1 MSNAARSGPVRALL
15 IVAGVVCL
23 GLGVVGIVVPVL
35 PTTPF
40 LLLAAACFVRSSPR
54 LHDWLLTHRRLG
66 PYVAFVDGGGM
77 PARAKRNALVVL
89 WLAIG
94 GSSAIALWSGAT
106 PSVKAVVIATLLVV
120 AVLVTRYLARLPTR
134 DDGLPR

>member
-1 MSNAARSGPVRALL
+1 MRAMFL
-15 IVAGVVCL
+15 VVGVVSV

-54 LHDWLLTHRRLG
+54 MHDWLLTHPRLG
-66 PYVAFVDGGGM
+66 PYVSFVDGGGM

-89 WLAIG
+89 WLAITASCG
-94 GSSAIALWSGAT
+94 VAVASGADAT
-106 PSVKAVVIATLLVV
+106 VKAVVVV
-120 AVLVTRYLARLPTR
+120 ALVLVATLVTRYVVRLPSR
-134 DDGLPR
+134 DAADG

>member
-1 MSNAARSGPVRALL
+1 MSNTSPSSPIRALL
-15 IVAGVVCL
+15 VVAGVVCL
-23 GLGVVGIVVPVL
+23 GLGIVGIVVPVL

-54 LHDWLLTHRRLG
+54 MHDWLLTHRRLG

-94 GSSAIALWSGAT
+94 GSSAVALWSSAA
-106 PSVKAVVIATLLVV
+106 PSTKVVVIATLVVV
-120 AVLVTRYLARLPTR
+120 ALLVTRYLVRLPTR
-134 DDGLPR
+134 GDSPPR

>member
-1 MSNAARSGPVRALL
+1 MSNASRSGPVRVLL

-23 GLGVVGIVVPVL
+23 GFGIVGIVVPVL

-54 LHDWLLTHRRLG
+54 MHDWLLTHRRLG

-94 GSSAIALWSGAT
+94 GSSAVALWSAAA
-106 PSVKAVVIATLLVV
+106 PSIKMIVIATLLVV
-120 AVLVTRYLARLPTR
+120 AVLVTRYLVRLPTR
-134 DDGLPR
+134 DDSPPR

>member
-1 MSNAARSGPVRALL
+1 VFLT
-15 IVAGVVCL
+15 VGVVSV

-54 LHDWLLTHRRLG
+54 MHDWLLTHPRLG
-66 PYVAFVDGGGM
+66 PYVSFVDGGGM

-89 WLAIG
+89 WLAITA
-94 GSSAIALWSGAT
+94 SCVVAVASGADAT
-106 PSVKAVVIATLLVV
+106 VKAVVVAALVLVAT
-120 AVLVTRYLARLPTR
+120 LVTRYVVRLPSR
-134 DDGLPR
+134 DAADG